1 MPRHAAKPVRQRKT
15 KTRRRYAKSPLVFWL
30 QRLFYV
36 EHKRRALVLATA
48 GVAIISTTVAAF
60 VVTSPYAAQNM
71 LWVNPG
77 TMTVTAYY
85 EKAGDPYPAGY
96 IVTDKQTHN
105 ICTMINGDEEYTCRT
120 VDSRR

>member
-1 MPRHAAKPVRQRKT
+1 MPRHAAKPARRT
-15 KTRRRYAKSPLVFWL
+15 KPRRRYAQSPLTFWL

-36 EHKRRALVLATA
+36 EYKRKALVLAAT
-48 GVAIISTTVAAF
+48 GVAIISSTIAAF
-60 VVTSPYAAQNM
+60 VVTSPYAAQDM

-85 EKAGDPYPAGY
+85 EEAGDPYPAGY
-96 IVTDKQTHN
+96 IVTDRQTN
-105 ICTMINGDEEYTCRT
+105 NVCTMISGEEEYTCRT